1 MKAALETSGTAL
13 NTPTGPRRPGP
24 RRREKEKGPKKISE
38 EITAEK
44 FSNMGKEI
52 VN

>member
-24 RRREKEKGPKKISE
+24 RRRERERTQENIRIIDENFPNMEKK
-38 EITAEK
+38 
-44 FSNMGKEI
+44 
-52 VN
+52 

>member
-1 MKAALETSGTAL
+1 MKAALETSGTAV
-13 NTPTGPRRPGP
+13 NTHSHYTGP
-24 RRREKEKGPKKISE
+24 RRREREKGPKKVSE
-38 EITAEK
+38 EITAEN